1 MKAGL
6 VLAVLLG
13 LVATGPAFP
22 AGEGGYRVLA
32 GRDCGGFP
40 RVAADTARGLC
51 LGLVWQDA
59 DHSGTLRLPR
69 DLAPLGGGAW
79 LVTDLGA
86 WDRARGAVW
95 RLTATLGEPPR
106 LERVLGDLETPHTI
120 LLGPGGAYV
129 GEMGRIVV
137 FDPNAA
143 DPAAS
148 LKVVVSDLPANRLH
162 DNRHP
167 LSAFVFGA
175 DGSLLVNVG
184 APSDQCLG
192 PDGAPAGAR
201 CEEGEGPQAQA
212 VVRRYPLA
220 SPGRWD
226 PRYSVFASGLRN
238 SVAMTIGPSG
248 DLLQAENSIDLAEA
262 GAPYDEINVLKPG
275 RHYGWPYCLN
285 RRTPAPGWA
294 KAAVMDC
301 ASPGHAGAAVL
312 LPPHS
317 APLAILHYDRAAL
330 PGLKGKVVVG
340 FHGYRGDRTRLAAY
354 ALTAGDVP
362 TGKPL
367 VLWRWDGKTG
377 PRPRPAGVRLAPDGS
392 LWIADDRNRAILRL
406 AAG

>member
-6 VLAVLLG
+6 VSAALLG

-22 AGEGGYRVLA
+22 AGEGGYRFLA

-40 RVAADTARGLC
+40 RVAADTGKGLC

-95 RLTATLGEPPR
+95 RLTATPGEAPR
-106 LERVLGDLETPHTI
+106 LERVLGDLETPHTV
-120 LLGPGGAYV
+120 LLGPGDAYV

-148 LKVVVSDLPANRLH
+148 LKVVVGDLPANRLH

-192 PDGAPAGAR
+192 SDGAPAGAR

-220 SPGRWD
+220 SPGRVG
-226 PRYSVFASGLRN
+226 PALQRLRL
-238 SVAMTIGPSG
+238 GPAQFG
-248 DLLQAENSIDLAEA
+248 GHDDRAV
-262 GAPYDEINVLKPG
+262 GRPPPG
-275 RHYGWPYCLN
+275 REQHRP
-285 RRTPAPGWA
+285 RRGRRALRRNQ
-294 KAAVMDC
+294 C
-301 ASPGHAGAAVL
+301 AETGPPLWLAL
-312 LPPHS
+312 LPEPAH
-317 APLAILHYDRAAL
+317 ARA
-330 PGLKGKVVVG
+330 GLGQG
-340 FHGYRGDRTRLAAY
+340 GGHG
-354 ALTAGDVP
+354 
-362 TGKPL
+362 
-367 VLWRWDGKTG
+367 
-377 PRPRPAGVRLAPDGS
+377 
-392 LWIADDRNRAILRL
+392 LRL
-406 AAG
+406 AGPRRSRRPPAAALGAAGDPPL